1 MSEASTTQFQ
11 NLFKC
16 HLRKTDVGN
25 WLCTFAHHL
34 LCASV
39 TCTRENLK
47 MKCENRELS
56 KETATL
62 VSVKAQETLSSFA
75 ED

>member
-1 MSEASTTQFQ
+1 MSETGTTQFQ

-16 HLRKTDVGN
+16 HLRKTDVVN
-25 WLCTFAHHL
+25 WLCMFAHHL

-39 TCTRENLK
+39 MRTRENLK
-47 MKCENRELS
+47 MKCENRKWS
-56 KETATL
+56 KGTATL
-62 VSVKAQETLSSFA
+62 VSGKAHETLSSFA

>member
-1 MSEASTTQFQ
+1 MSETGTTQFQ

-16 HLRKTDVGN
+16 HLRKTDVVN
-25 WLCTFAHHL
+25 WLCMFAHHL

-39 TCTRENLK
+39 MCTRENLK
-47 MKCENRELS
+47 MKCENRS
-56 KETATL
+56 AVRTATL
-62 VSVKAQETLSSFA
+62 VSGKAQETLSFFA